1 MESSSI
7 FQNLLDEIKF
17 LKQKTIEQARDI
29 APSIYRN
36 FDDLDIEYIINYPR
50 RLSNHFEISNN
61 GINKVMVQYL
71 TEDKEGFYYLFQ
83 NRKQL

>member
-17 LKQKTIEQARDI
+17 LKEKTIEQARDI

-36 FDDLDIEYIINYPR
+36 FEEWDIEYIINYPT
-50 RLSNHFEISNN
+50 RLSNHYEISNN
-61 GINKVMVQYL
+61 GINKVMLQYL
-71 TEDKEGFYYLFQ
+71 MEDKEGFYYLLQ